1 MPATYRIPS
10 RTELATHLEHLVGR
24 SVSVVEGRRVDLERA
39 VFVVYVDDDGRPA
52 TVCACDV
59 DLACYAGAALS
70 MIPGSV
76 ARESVL
82 ALTVPEN
89 LRENFAE
96 VANILAGV
104 FNGAGLPHVRLAGVW
119 TRRSELPE
127 GVVDVAETGEGPDL
141 EVSIEGYGTGHV
153 SIRSARR

>member
-1 MPATYRIPS
+1 MPTTYRIPS

-24 SVSVVEGRRVDLERA
+24 SVRVQEDRRVDLDRA

-59 DLACYAGAALS
+59 DLACYSGAALS
-70 MIPGSV
+70 MIPASV

-82 ALTVPEN
+82 SLCLTDS
-89 LRENFAE
+89 LRENFTE

-104 FNGAGLPHVRLAGVW
+104 FNGAGMPHVRLGGVYV
-119 TRRSELPE
+119 RAADLPE
-127 GVVDVAETGEGPDL
+127 GARELAETGEGPDL
-141 EVSIEGYGTGHV
+141 EVAIEGYGTGHV
-153 SIRSARR
+153 SIRTTPR